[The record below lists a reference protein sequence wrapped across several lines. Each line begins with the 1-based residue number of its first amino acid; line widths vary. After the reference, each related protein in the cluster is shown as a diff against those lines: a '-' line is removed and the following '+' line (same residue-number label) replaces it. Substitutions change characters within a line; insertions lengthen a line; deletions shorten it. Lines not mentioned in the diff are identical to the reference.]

1 MSSGGFG
8 YFTYDTTRVSAADVP
23 KTYLDVL
30 DPKWKG
36 KIVLTYPNDD
46 DAINFLFST
55 IVSKYGWQW
64 LDQLLTQDIKWVRGT
79 ATPAEIIAQPGSQYA
94 LTFSG
99 YRASANQS
107 MSPPQD
113 YFMSWAQTSAIF
125 KSTKFPE
132 TAKLVQAFLASDSF
146 QATKVAQGSFSTR
159 KDVSANST
167 VWTAE
172 WTDPARYHQFMLQR
186 DVVEAWRFDFE
197 DILGTAQ
204 GLSPLVDD
212 IV

>member
-46 DAINFLFST
+46 DAINFLFAT
-55 IVSKYGWQW
+55 IVDKYGWQW
-64 LDQLLTQDIKWVRGT
+64 LDQLLTQDVKWVRGT

-99 YRASANQS
+99 YRAGANQS
-107 MSPPQD
+107 MSAPQD

-125 KSTKFPE
+125 KSTKLPE
-132 TAKLVQAFLASDSF
+132 TAKLVQAFLASEDW
-146 QATKVAQGSFSTR
+146 QTAEAAQGSFSTR

-167 VWTAE
+167 AWAAE
-172 WTDPARYHQFMLQR
+172 WTDAARYHQFMVQR
-186 DVVEAWRFDFE
+186 DVVEAWRFNFE

-212 IV
+212 VS